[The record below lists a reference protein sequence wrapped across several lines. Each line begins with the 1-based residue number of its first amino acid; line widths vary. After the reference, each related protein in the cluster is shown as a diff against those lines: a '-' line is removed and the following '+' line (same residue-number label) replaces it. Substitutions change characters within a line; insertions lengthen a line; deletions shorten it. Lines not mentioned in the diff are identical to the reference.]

1 MSWLPLVMT
10 LALTALS
17 VSAPQQRLG
26 DARRLTAPETFTS
39 NLNIVGPAGAAAAT
53 ITIKIDRYSAEADRT
68 AVETAL
74 KAGSAEFLAALRKA
88 PVVGTLTMAGQT
100 FDIRFAREQ
109 PIQNGRTIVL
119 VTDKPA
125 FFVGAG
131 AIAPKPREGYDV
143 ALLKFRMDDSGLGYD
158 GIMAAAAKVK
168 MGASGIEIDDY
179 AEKPIEMR
187 TVTRAIK

>member
-10 LALTALS
+10 LALAAL
-17 VSAPQQRLG
+17 APAQQKLG
-26 DARRLTAPETFTS
+26 EARRLTAPETFTA
-39 NLNIVGPAGAAAAT
+39 NANIVGPAGAASAI
-53 ITIKIDRYSAEADRT
+53 ITIKVDRYSADADRT
-68 AVETAL
+68 AIEAAL
-74 KAGSAEFLAALRKA
+74 KEGYPAFLAALRKA
-88 PVVGTLTMAGQT
+88 PVVGTLTMGGQT

-109 PIQNGRTIVL
+109 QLQNGRTIVL

-143 ALLKFRMDDSGLGYD
+143 ALLKFRMDDSGIGYD
-158 GIMAAAAKVK
+158 GSMAAAANVK
-168 MGASGIEIDDY
+168 AGASGVEVGDY
-179 AEKPIEMR
+179 AEKPIELR